1 MDEQLLA
8 LYHRHVAAAYDRKL
22 RLAAFVHEKAGK
34 VKWQYD
40 VTTATLTC
48 GPKLRF
54 EAPMLGSHTHGNNS
68 WVWAWANRQL
78 KLTLTNRA
86 LGDLVRVTAHRIGVP
101 MLAHPGVSLEPLLG
115 PELTPHA
122 ADILGAIFS
131 HELGYEAYHV
141 EHDAVADSVIL
152 IRYDKLKVPE
162 RYPLH
167 RVQTLFP
174 RVIDT
179 FTLFD
184 HRAALAA
191 YARDYGLAVAEM
203 PHGLTISD
211 GTGQLVAT
219 FDEYDRLTQLAGTNI
234 ATPPKKPNTPPKKP
248 KKKPASSPRAATKS
262 VASTAKKSAAS
273 KGTKKKAPV
282 KKTTARKSPGT
293 VPRSKTKRLS
303 VKKAQATKSKAQ
315 AAATGRTAP
324 ARRKPTPKR

>member
-1 MDEQLLA
+1 MDEQLIT

-22 RLAAFVHEKAGK
+22 RFAAFVHEKAGK

-40 VTTATLTC
+40 VTTATLAC

-68 WVWAWANRQL
+68 WVWAWANRQ
-78 KLTLTNRA
+78 LTNRA

-115 PELTPHA
+115 PELAPHA

-141 EHDAVADSVIL
+141 EHARAADSVVL
-152 IRYDKLKVPE
+152 IRYDKLKGPE

-191 YARDYGLAVAEM
+191 YARDYGLAMAEV

-219 FDEYDRLTQLAGTNI
+219 FDEHDRLTQLTGTNI
-234 ATPPKKPNTPPKKP
+234 ATPPKKP
-248 KKKPASSPRAATKS
+248 KKKAAPASRSAAKPA
-262 VASTAKKSAAS
+262 ASTAKKPAAS

-282 KKTTARKSPGT
+282 KKITARKSPGT
-293 VPRSKTKRLS
+293 APRSETKRS
-303 VKKAQATKSKAQ
+303 PAKKTQPAKSKAK
-315 AAATGRTAP
+315 ATATGPTAQ
-324 ARRKPTPKR
+324 ARRKPAPKR

>member
-22 RLAAFVHEKAGK
+22 RLAAFVHEKAGR

-40 VTTATLTC
+40 VATATLAC

-68 WVWAWANRQL
+68 WVWAWANRQF

-141 EHDAVADSVIL
+141 EHDATADSVIL
-152 IRYDKLKVPE
+152 IRYDQLKAPE

-167 RVQTLFP
+167 CVQTLFP
-174 RVIDT
+174 QVIDT

-191 YARDYGLAVAEM
+191 YARDYGLTVAEV

-219 FDEYDRLTQLAGTNI
+219 FDEHDRLTQLAGTNI
-234 ATPPKKPNTPPKKP
+234 ATPPKKP
-248 KKKPASSPRAATKS
+248 KKKTAAAPRGATKS
-262 VASTAKKSAAS
+262 TASAAKKSTAS
-273 KGTKKKAPV
+273 QGTKKKAPV

-293 VPRSKTKRLS
+293 APRSKTKRVP
-303 VKKAQATKSKAQ
+303 VKRAQATKSKAQ
-315 AAATGRTAP
+315 VAATGQTAP
-324 ARRKPTPKR
+324 TRRKPTLKR